1 MKEYVAYRGI
11 EFTIEWYYD
20 TSGKSQALEYFMK
33 QPESKKRK
41 TLNLFRL
48 MGDHGKIFDKTKFRY
63 EEDKIYAFKPQPD
76 RYLCFFYQ
84 GKKIIVT
91 NAFVK
96 TTDKLPKEEKEQ
108 ALKAYRN
115 YENRVKENSYYE
127 KN

>member
-1 MKEYVAYRGI
+1 MKEYIAYQG
-11 EFTIEWYYD
+11 EVFTIEWYYD
-20 TSGKSQALEYFMK
+20 TSGESQALEHFLK

-41 TLNLFRL
+41 ALNLFRL

-96 TTDKLPKEEKEQ
+96 KTDKLPREEKEQ
-108 ALKAYRN
+108 ALKAYRS
-115 YENRVKENSYYE
+115 YENRIKEKSYYE